1 MRRTAISGAAA
12 VTAAL
17 AIVLSGCG
25 WAPLYADRETEPA
38 DAELIEAIVA
48 ELGPS
53 ASDWRAVV
61 ALLRAR
67 PELVTINAHVEI
79 KPTAAG

>member
-25 WAPLYADRETEPA
+25 SNT
-38 DAELIEAIVA
+38 
-48 ELGPS
+48 
-53 ASDWRAVV
+53 
-61 ALLRAR
+61 
-67 PELVTINAHVEI
+67 
-79 KPTAAG
+79 KTA